1 MAYYCCQEFILCSST
16 PLNMLFT
23 KKMAEIP
30 IFQFYFRIV
39 PDVCIVN
46 YLIGY
51 EIMVLTIN
59 NE

>member
-1 MAYYCCQEFILCSST
+1 MFQHSSQDA
-16 PLNMLFT
+16 FY